1 MHYPKSIIVLLIA
14 VLFALVILTPSVLR
28 AQTNFD
34 DEILYIDHVGRI
46 KTLDLNQSEEVSIDW
61 SSDEEGFF
69 DFAVGDFTGDGDMEV
84 AAIKGEGINGRLVVY
99 DPVIS
104 PGSAL
109 PTARTP
115 NRVPWKR
122 LYEQNLG
129 FTPLI
134 IGAGNLDDSAAEDEI
149 LVGYD
154 IGGGR
159 SQLQILKINV
169 LNELQGAG
177 AVEVPIDGGSEP
189 LIFDRTWNS
198 VSIGQIDGEG
208 TDEIVLTDSTII
220 PDELQSI
227 IAIYRVDEL
236 VDDDPFFKRGNSFAS
251 WRSTVI
257 GDIKNGGLPEIV
269 AIRKVNGGSSIP
281 TVFFFEYDTA
291 QDKILDRDDGCPD
304 EPHDPRTCP
313 DDVDSLFLSPRPAHV
328 FLADINNVNNDG
340 EKEIFFLRSVPNNT
354 LARFFL
360 INRGTDIIQNENPIR
375 DPATTHPLRSRDIAG
390 VNDNYWNTGDGGDID
405 GDGRDE
411 LIIGRPNMITTY
423 IFRNN
428 DLPIFRQDN
437 LNTGNLRIR
446 AANLDR
452 QGFVTEPEVI
462 AETSGFQNIIS
473 ARGTLTFDIIVNSL
487 GERPIAT
494 LDSPSKPEWLTT
506 NSALPVTRQVPFTI
520 QATID
525 ATNLLPGNHQFKLRT
540 TWQDST
546 NSARETLR
554 TINFTVSPTQLDVS
568 SPSLTYAFFPCTPS
582 TIASQPPSTQDVS
595 ITGTAGVT
603 FTTQISPT
611 TAGWLWVDKISGTV
625 PDTLEVTINP
635 AQIGEEIS
643 TMRAE
648 VLIAADER
656 TGSGTGSVRSIPA
669 LLLCAQSQVYQPLIN
684 Q

>member
-1 MHYPKSIIVLLIA
+1 MHYPKSIIVFIAILSALI
-14 VLFALVILTPSVLR
+14 TPASSVLR

-46 KTLDLNQSEEVSIDW
+46 KTLDLNQSEEAIIDW
-61 SSDEEGFF
+61 TSDEEGFF
-69 DFAVGDFTGDGDMEV
+69 DFAVGDFTGDGDVEI
-84 AAIKGEGINGRLVVY
+84 AAIKGEGVNGRLVVY

-122 LYEQNLG
+122 LYEQELG

-134 IGAGNLDDSAAEDEI
+134 VGAGNLDDSAAEDEI
-149 LVGYD
+149 LVGLD

-159 SQLQILKINV
+159 SQLLILKINV

-177 AVEVPIDGGSEP
+177 AIEVPIDGVREP
-189 LIFDRTWNS
+189 LIFERTWNS

-208 TDEIVLTDSTII
+208 PDEIVLTDSTII
-220 PDELQSI
+220 PDELQST
-227 IAIYRVDEL
+227 IAIYRVEEL
-236 VDDDPFFKRGNSFAS
+236 VNDDPFFKRGNSFAS
-251 WRSTVI
+251 WRSTAI

-281 TVFFFEYDTA
+281 TVFFFEYDTVL
-291 QDKILDRDDGCPD
+291 DKILDRDDGCPD
-304 EPHDPRTCP
+304 EPYDPRTCP

-340 EKEIFFLRSVPNNT
+340 EAEIFFLRSVPNNS

-360 INRGTDIIQNENPIR
+360 VNRGTDIIQNENPIR

-428 DLPIFRQDN
+428 DFPIFRQDS

-462 AETSGFQNIIS
+462 AETSGFQNNIA
-473 ARGTLTFDIIVNSL
+473 ARGSLTFDIIVNSL

-494 LDSPSKPEWLTT
+494 LDSPNKPDWLSTG
-506 NSALPVTRQVPFTI
+506 SALPVTRQVPFTV

-525 ATNLLPGNHQFKLRT
+525 ATDLLPGSHQFELRT
-540 TWQDST
+540 AWKDST
-546 NSARETLR
+546 NSDRETVR

-568 SPSLTYAFFPCTPS
+568 SPPLAYAVFPCVPS
-582 TIASQPPSTQDVS
+582 SIASQSPSTQDVS
-595 ITGTAGVT
+595 ITGTAGIT
-603 FTTQISPT
+603 FTAQISPT
-611 TAGWLWVDKISGTV
+611 TAGWLSIDKVSGTV
-625 PDTLEVTINP
+625 PDTLDVTIDP
-635 AQIGEEIS
+635 ARLEGDIS

-669 LLLCAQSQVYQPLIN
+669 LLICAQSQVYQPLIN

>member
-1 MHYPKSIIVLLIA
+1 MHYPKSIIVFVAI
-14 VLFALVILTPSVLR
+14 LFALITPYSSVLR

-46 KTLDLNQSEEVSIDW
+46 KTLDLNQSEEAIIDW
-61 SSDEEGFF
+61 TSDEEGFF
-69 DFAVGDFTGDGDMEV
+69 DFAVGDFTGDGDVEI
-84 AAIKGEGINGRLVVY
+84 AAIKGEGVNGRLVVY

-122 LYEQNLG
+122 LYEQDLG

-134 IGAGNLDDSAAEDEI
+134 VGAGNLDDSAAEDEI
-149 LVGYD
+149 LVGLD

-159 SQLQILKINV
+159 SQLLILKINV

-177 AVEVPIDGGSEP
+177 AIEVPIDGGNEP
-189 LIFDRTWNS
+189 LIFERTWNS

-208 TDEIVLTDSTII
+208 ADEIVLTDSTII

-227 IAIYRVDEL
+227 IAIYRVEEL
-236 VDDDPFFKRGNSFAS
+236 VNDDPFFKRGNSFAS

-291 QDKILDRDDGCPD
+291 LDKILDRDDGCPD
-304 EPHDPRTCP
+304 EPYDPRTCP

-328 FLADINNVNNDG
+328 FLADINNVNNDD
-340 EKEIFFLRSVPNNT
+340 EAEIFFLRSVPNNS

-360 INRGTDIIQNENPIR
+360 VNRGTDIIQNENPIR

-428 DLPIFRQDN
+428 DFPIFRQDS

-462 AETSGFQNIIS
+462 AETSGFQNNIA
-473 ARGTLTFDIIVNSL
+473 ARGSLTFDIIVNSL

-494 LDSPSKPEWLTT
+494 LDSPSKPDWLSTG
-506 NSALPVTRQVPFTI
+506 SALPVTRQVPFTV

-525 ATNLLPGNHQFKLRT
+525 ATNLLPGSHQFELRT
-540 TWQDST
+540 TWKDST
-546 NSARETLR
+546 NSDRETVR
-554 TINFTVSPTQLDVS
+554 TINFNVSPTQLDVS
-568 SPSLTYAFFPCTPS
+568 SAPLAYAVFPCVPS
-582 TIASQPPSTQDVS
+582 SIDSQPPTTQGVS
-595 ITGTAGVT
+595 ITGTAGIT
-603 FTTQISPT
+603 FTAQISPT
-611 TAGWLWVDKISGTV
+611 TAGWLSIDKVGGTV
-625 PDTLEVTINP
+625 PDTLDVTIDP
-635 AQIGEEIS
+635 ARLEGDIS
-643 TMRAE
+643 TVRAE

-669 LLLCAQSQVYQPLIN
+669 LLICAQSQVYQPLIN

>member
-1 MHYPKSIIVLLIA
+1 MHYPKSIIVFVAI
-14 VLFALVILTPSVLR
+14 LFALITPYSSVLR

-46 KTLDLNQSEEVSIDW
+46 KTLDLNQSEEAIIDW
-61 SSDEEGFF
+61 TSDEEGFF
-69 DFAVGDFTGDGDMEV
+69 DFAVGDFTGDGDVEI
-84 AAIKGEGINGRLVVY
+84 AAIKGEGVNGRLVVY

-122 LYEQNLG
+122 LYEQDLG

-134 IGAGNLDDSAAEDEI
+134 VGAGNLDDSAAEDEI
-149 LVGYD
+149 LVGLD

-159 SQLQILKINV
+159 SQLLILKINV

-177 AVEVPIDGGSEP
+177 AIEVPIDGGSEP
-189 LIFDRTWNS
+189 LIFERTWNS

-208 TDEIVLTDSTII
+208 ADEIVLTDSTII

-227 IAIYRVDEL
+227 IAIYRVEEL
-236 VDDDPFFKRGNSFAS
+236 VNDDPFFKRGNSFAS

-291 QDKILDRDDGCPD
+291 LDKILDRDDGCPD
-304 EPHDPRTCP
+304 EPYDPRTCP

-328 FLADINNVNNDG
+328 FLADINNVNNDD
-340 EKEIFFLRSVPNNT
+340 EAEIFFLRSVPNNS

-360 INRGTDIIQNENPIR
+360 VNRGTDIIQNENPIR

-428 DLPIFRQDN
+428 DFPIFRQDS

-462 AETSGFQNIIS
+462 AETSGFQNNIA
-473 ARGTLTFDIIVNSL
+473 ARGSLTFDIIVNSL

-494 LDSPSKPEWLTT
+494 LDSPSKPDWLSTG
-506 NSALPVTRQVPFTI
+506 SALPVTRQVPFTV

-525 ATNLLPGNHQFKLRT
+525 ATNLLPGSHQFELRT
-540 TWQDST
+540 TWKDST
-546 NSARETLR
+546 NSDRETVR
-554 TINFTVSPTQLDVS
+554 IINFNVSPTQLDVS
-568 SPSLTYAFFPCTPS
+568 SAPLAYAVFPCVPS
-582 TIASQPPSTQDVS
+582 SIDSQPPTTQGVS
-595 ITGTAGVT
+595 ITGTAGIT
-603 FTTQISPT
+603 FTAQISPT
-611 TAGWLWVDKISGTV
+611 TAGWLSIDKVGGTV
-625 PDTLEVTINP
+625 PDTLDVTIDP
-635 AQIGEEIS
+635 ARLEGDIS
-643 TMRAE
+643 TVRAE

-669 LLLCAQSQVYQPLIN
+669 LLICAQSQVYQPLIN

>member
-1 MHYPKSIIVLLIA
+1 MHYPKSIIVFVAI
-14 VLFALVILTPSVLR
+14 LFALITPYSSVLR

-46 KTLDLNQSEEVSIDW
+46 KTLDLNQSEEAIIDW
-61 SSDEEGFF
+61 TSDEEGFF
-69 DFAVGDFTGDGDMEV
+69 DFAVGDFTGDGDVEI
-84 AAIKGEGINGRLVVY
+84 AAIKGEGVNGRLVVY

-122 LYEQNLG
+122 LYEQDLG

-134 IGAGNLDDSAAEDEI
+134 VGAGNLDDSAAEDEI
-149 LVGYD
+149 LVGLD

-159 SQLQILKINV
+159 SQLLILKINV

-177 AVEVPIDGGSEP
+177 AIEVPIDGGNEP
-189 LIFDRTWNS
+189 LIFERTWNS

-208 TDEIVLTDSTII
+208 ADEIVLTDSTII

-227 IAIYRVDEL
+227 IAIYRVEEL
-236 VDDDPFFKRGNSFAS
+236 VNDDPFFKRGNSFAS

-291 QDKILDRDDGCPD
+291 LDKILDRDDGCPD
-304 EPHDPRTCP
+304 EPYDPRTCP

-328 FLADINNVNNDG
+328 FLADINNVNNDD
-340 EKEIFFLRSVPNNT
+340 EAEIFFLRSVPNNS

-360 INRGTDIIQNENPIR
+360 VNRGTDIIQNENPIR

-428 DLPIFRQDN
+428 DFPIFRQDS

-462 AETSGFQNIIS
+462 AETSGFQNNIA
-473 ARGTLTFDIIVNSL
+473 ARGSLTFDIIVNSL

-494 LDSPSKPEWLTT
+494 LDSPSKPDWLSTG
-506 NSALPVTRQVPFTI
+506 SALPVTRQVPFTV

-525 ATNLLPGNHQFKLRT
+525 ATNLLPGSHQFELRT
-540 TWQDST
+540 TWKDST
-546 NSARETLR
+546 NSDRETVR
-554 TINFTVSPTQLDVS
+554 TINFNVSPTQLEVS
-568 SPSLTYAFFPCTPS
+568 SAPLVYAVFPCVPS
-582 TIASQPPSTQDVS
+582 SIDSQPPTTQGVS
-595 ITGTAGVT
+595 ITGTAGIT
-603 FTTQISPT
+603 FTAQISPT
-611 TAGWLWVDKISGTV
+611 TAGWLSIDKVGGTV
-625 PDTLEVTINP
+625 PDTLDVTIDP
-635 AQIGEEIS
+635 ARLEGDIS
-643 TMRAE
+643 TVRAE

-669 LLLCAQSQVYQPLIN
+669 LLICAQSQVYQPLIN